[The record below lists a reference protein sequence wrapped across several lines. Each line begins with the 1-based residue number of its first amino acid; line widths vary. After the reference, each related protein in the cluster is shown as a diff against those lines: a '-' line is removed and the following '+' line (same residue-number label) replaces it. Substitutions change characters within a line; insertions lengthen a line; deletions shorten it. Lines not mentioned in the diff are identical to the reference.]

1 MSRILIVEDDKSISD
16 AVSLNMKFVGYD
28 YMVFDDGK
36 VAAEYLEIDHSFDL
50 ALLDIMLT
58 GMDGFELFKYM
69 DKYHIPVIYMT
80 SKTDSASEIRGLLD
94 GAEDYIV
101 KTFDIL
107 TLMVRIEKVLKRTGK
122 LIKGLKNEGKT
133 IFLASHNQSDID
145 ELIAEKLGFHY
156 YFAEAIRFDDKNP
169 YGNALISR
177 YPIISAE
184 TILIPDPQIKE
195 YDGYYE
201 TRCLLKATID
211 VGDGLNVLVSHFGLN
226 PDEHQNA
233 VKTIVSNLSVERCV
247 LMGDFNV
254 QPDNPVWAP
263 IRAQLYDTAHTFAS
277 PKLSFPSDVPNV
289 KIDYIFVSRDLAV
302 SCADIPE
309 VMASDHRPHTAM
321 INMS

>member
-1 MSRILIVEDDKSISD
+1 MHIKLMSFNTQHC
-16 AVSLNMKFVGYD
+16 LNFNTK
-28 YMVFDDGK
+28 
-36 VAAEYLEIDHSFDL
+36 EIDY
-50 ALLDIMLT
+50 DIMADAIIKCQADIIGLQE
-58 GMDGFELFKYM
+58 MRDE
-69 DKYHIPVIYMT
+69 
-80 SKTDSASEIRGLLD
+80 SE
-94 GAEDYIV
+94 
-101 KTFDIL
+101 
-107 TLMVRIEKVLKRTGK
+107 
-122 LIKGLKNEGKT
+122 
-133 IFLASHNQSDID
+133 D
-145 ELIAEKLGFHY
+145 EEYAAQAKIIAEKLGFHY

-254 QPDNPVWAP
+254 QPNNPVLAP

-309 VMASDHRPHTAM
+309 VIASDHRPHTAV